1 VVYSLETSALRVR
14 TGPGKPG
21 KPWKRA
27 TGAGK
32 FRKSVKIKF
41 KKNMQRIN
49 IEILEV
55 KGLK

>member
-32 FRKSVKIKF
+32 FRKSDKLKLKKKIC
-41 KKNMQRIN
+41 R
-49 IEILEV
+49 ELILRSG
-55 KGLK
+55 K